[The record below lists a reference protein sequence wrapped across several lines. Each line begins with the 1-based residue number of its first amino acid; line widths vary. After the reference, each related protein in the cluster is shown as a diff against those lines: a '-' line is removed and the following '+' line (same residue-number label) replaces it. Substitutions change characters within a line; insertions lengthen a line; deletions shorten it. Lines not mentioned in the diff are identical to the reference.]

1 MRSSILNCSKILSE
15 LDLRETFTC
24 VSVLRLSIEPR
35 RPEPSPPSPDL
46 NWHSGTIS
54 RKWHKHCDKD
64 SALKVRLRQISIYS
78 FFFPIQTGCQK
89 RTRIFAQWIQNTSG
103 GSLKC
108 DLGIFYKSI
117 SVQMLRSFVARAM
130 QRNNIKASVEE
141 THQSGCADC
150 LLLPVGGY
158 RGQRR

>member
-1 MRSSILNCSKILSE
+1 MRSSIFNCSKILSE

-89 RTRIFAQWIQNTSG
+89 RTRIFSQWIQTTSW

-150 LLLPVGGY
+150 LLLPVGGV
-158 RGQRR
+158 